1 LHGDVGGGKHEK
13 LDLEK
18 FWDVILTLCG
28 ESAGTKYSFEQTV
41 SVCHAL
47 NCAVLALG
55 GPNYRSERQRD

>member
-47 NCAVLALG
+47 TALC
-55 GPNYRSERQRD
+55 